1 MNRFIFIEVNNNIK
15 RFINKCKKYS
25 IELHNLN
32 YINKDKI
39 IVKIDKNDYDL
50 IKKYNYYSE
59 IDIYKKIGI
68 DNIKDKLFNQKYF
81 ILLFIIM
88 LILMYF
94 VSNIIFKVNVIHS
107 NKNIRELVINE
118 LENYGIKKYSYK
130 KSFNELEKIK
140 NQILDNNKNKLEWIS
155 ITNVGM
161 TTVIRV
167 EERIIDQIKKSK
179 EYCNVISTK
188 DSLIT
193 NIYGTKG
200 EIIVNVNDIVK
211 PNDILISGNIILN
224 EENKGYICATGKVM
238 GKVWYNTSITLERV
252 YEKKVYTS
260 KTRFN
265 FTLNNRI
272 LRNIKYKNYDKKYL
286 IKTKYFSIYKELEYK
301 LKKYSYNE
309 KESIEK
315 ALLEIDNKFKSKLG
329 KNGKIL
335 NKKIL
340 SKFINNNFVELKVFI
355 ITEEDI
361 SKQEVLNITEENK
374 E

>member
-59 IDIYKKIGI
+59 INIYKKIGL
-68 DNIKDKLFNQKYF
+68 DNIKDKIFNQKYF
-81 ILLFIIM
+81 ILLFIF
-88 LILMYF
+88 LLVFMYF
-94 VSNIIFKVNVIHS
+94 VSNIIFKINVIHS
-107 NKNIRELVINE
+107 NKNIRELVISE

-140 NQILDNNKNKLEWIS
+140 KQILDNNKNKLEWIS

-167 EERIIDQIKKSK
+167 EERIIDEIKKSK
-179 EYCNVISTK
+179 EYCNIISTK

-193 NIYGTKG
+193 NIYGIKG

-211 PNDILISGNIILN
+211 PNDILISGNILLN

-252 YEKKVYTS
+252 YEKKEYTS

-265 FTLNNRI
+265 FTLNNKI

-301 LKKYSYNE
+301 LKKYKYNE

-340 SKFINNNFVELKVFI
+340 SKSMNNNIVELKLFI
-355 ITEEDI
+355 IPEEDI
-361 SKQEVLNITEENK
+361 SKQEVLNISEINK

>member
-59 IDIYKKIGI
+59 INIYKKIGL
-68 DNIKDKLFNQKYF
+68 DNIKDKIFNQKYF
-81 ILLFIIM
+81 ILLFIF
-88 LILMYF
+88 LLVFMYF
-94 VSNIIFKVNVIHS
+94 VSNIIFKINVIHS
-107 NKNIRELVINE
+107 NKNIRELVISE

-140 NQILDNNKNKLEWIS
+140 KQILDNNKNKLEWIS

-167 EERIIDQIKKSK
+167 EERIIDEIKKSK
-179 EYCNVISTK
+179 EYCNIISTK

-193 NIYGTKG
+193 NIYGIKG

-211 PNDILISGNIILN
+211 PNDILISGNILLN

-252 YEKKVYTS
+252 YEKKEYTS

-265 FTLNNRI
+265 FTLNNKI

-301 LKKYSYNE
+301 LKKYKYNE

-340 SKFINNNFVELKVFI
+340 SKSMNNNIVELKLFI

-361 SKQEVLNITEENK
+361 SKQEVLNISEINK